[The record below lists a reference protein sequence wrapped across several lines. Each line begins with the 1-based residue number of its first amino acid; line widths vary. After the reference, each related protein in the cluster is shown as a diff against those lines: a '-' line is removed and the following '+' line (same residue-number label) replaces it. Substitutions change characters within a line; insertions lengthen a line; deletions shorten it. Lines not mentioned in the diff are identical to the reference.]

1 MRMKRIRYFPL
12 LLIICFF
19 VGSCS
24 TTPPPSPEA
33 DPNVAED
40 EKRLWQRAAE
50 EQALLESSGV
60 IYRDQALE
68 EYLHQIANNLQPL
81 EVREKFNFRIRLI
94 KDPFL
99 NAFAF
104 PNGVIYLHTGI
115 LSRLDNEAQLA
126 ALLAHEMTH
135 CTHRHALRAFRG
147 LKNQNSLIL
156 SLKQTVAR
164 IASTGDL
171 LDLFGTTASMA
182 AINGYAQHFET
193 EADMVGLKL
202 MAKAGY
208 EPSEALRLFEHLKQ
222 ELEAEN
228 LKEPFFFATHPQ
240 LQKRIENSKGFLD
253 KLKRPE
259 AQGIKN
265 REVFLDRIQQVLLY
279 NASLD
284 LKAGRFRSA
293 RRGAEKYLTI
303 RKDDPRAY
311 FLVGEILRQRGEL
324 EDEMRAKNF
333 YEQAI
338 ALDPSYPDPHKAIG
352 LIYFKEGAW
361 MLAKQSFES
370 SLALS
375 PHMQDRAYIQGYL
388 QECTKKGIAP

>member
-1 MRMKRIRYFPL
+1 M
-12 LLIICFF
+12 ICLFA
-19 VGSCS
+19 GSCS
-24 TTPPPSPEA
+24 TTPPPSLEA
-33 DPNVAED
+33 DLNTAQD
-40 EKRLWQRAAE
+40 EKSLWRLAAE

-68 EYLHQIANNLQPL
+68 DYLHQIANNLQPL
-81 EVREKFNFRIRLI
+81 EVRQKYNFRIRII

-182 AINGYAQHFET
+182 AINGYSQYFET
-193 EADMVGLKL
+193 EADMVGLQL

-222 ELEAEN
+222 ELETEN

-240 LQKRIENSKGFLD
+240 LQKRIENCKGFLD
-253 KLKRPE
+253 KLNQPE
-259 AQGIKN
+259 APGIKN
-265 REVFLDRIQQVLLY
+265 KEVFLDRIQQVILY

-284 LKAGRFRSA
+284 LKAGRFRA
-293 RRGAEKYLTI
+293 AHRGAEKYLTI

-311 FLVGEILRQRGEL
+311 FLVGEILRQQGEA
-324 EDEMRAKNF
+324 EDDMRAKGF
-333 YEQAI
+333 YEKAI
-338 ALDPSYPDPHKAIG
+338 ALDPSYPDPYKAIG

-361 MLAKQSFES
+361 MLAKRSFES

-375 PHMQDRAYIQGYL
+375 PHMQDRAYIRGYL
-388 QECTKKGIAP
+388 QECNKRGIDP

>member
-1 MRMKRIRYFPL
+1 MNKRRYFL
-12 LLIICFF
+12 LLLMICLV

-24 TTPPPSPEA
+24 TTPPPLPEQDLNAA
-33 DPNVAED
+33 DD
-40 EKRLWQRAAE
+40 ENRLWQRAAE
-50 EQALLESSGV
+50 EQAIFESSGI
-60 IYRDQALE
+60 IYRDPALE
-68 EYLHQIANNLQPL
+68 DYLHSIADKLQPL
-81 EVREKFNFRIRLI
+81 DVRKKYNFRIRLI
-94 KDPFL
+94 KDPYL

-135 CTHRHALRAFRG
+135 CTHRHALRAFSG

-156 SLKQTVAR
+156 SLKQAVAR

-171 LDLFGTTASMA
+171 LELFGTTASMA

-193 EADMVGLKL
+193 EADMVGLQL
-202 MAKAGY
+202 MAEAGY
-208 EPSEALRLFEHLKQ
+208 DPSEALRLFEHLRQ
-222 ELEAEN
+222 ELDTEN

-240 LQKRIENSKGFLD
+240 LQKRIENAKGFLE
-253 KLKRPE
+253 RMNPPE

-265 REVFLDRIQQVLLY
+265 KEKFLARIHRVLFY

-284 LKAGRFRSA
+284 LKAGRFRAALS
-293 RRGAEKYLTI
+293 GAEKYLTL
-303 RKDDPRAY
+303 RKDDPKAY
-311 FLVGEILRQRGEL
+311 FLVGEILRQRGEE
-324 EDEMRAKNF
+324 EDDLRAKDF
-333 YEQAI
+333 YEKAI

-352 LIYFKEGAW
+352 LIYFKGGDW
-361 MLAKQSFES
+361 GLAKRSFES

-375 PHMQDRAYIQGYL
+375 PHMHDRAYIRGYL
-388 QECTKKGIAP
+388 QECSKRGTGQ

>member
-68 EYLHQIANNLQPL
+68 EYLHKIANNLQPL

-240 LQKRIENSKGFLD
+240 LQKRIENCKGFLD